1 MIAGAL
7 RVVGCMWV
15 AVALAPHLFAQS
27 PALYQQTQYKGREI
41 GNLTGAVYYAR
52 MDDYLSVFMVTK
64 EGIVLVEPIGSEFA
78 TWLKGEL
85 AQRFMVPVRYVIYS
99 HSHWDHASGAAVYA
113 DTARI
118 IAQENLVKLLA
129 MPPASTPLPQALRTQ
144 DQNTNDR
151 IERTEAMG
159 NVRNLFELYDAD
171 KDGAVSGAEATR
183 GPLGNVRAPDQTYR
197 DRLNIDLGGKRVEV
211 ISKPTAHAADNTIV
225 RFVDGTNVVFASDW
239 ITVRRLPFG
248 GDVATADEIALARSV
263 EAMDFEHF
271 VCSHGMLGKKADVTA
286 NIRYRE
292 ELRDAVAKAIAAG
305 QTLEQTQAGVR
316 MDAYKGWEFYEQ
328 QRPQNVAGTYR
339 ALTASRR

>member
-1 MIAGAL
+1 MIA
-7 RVVGCMWV
+7 RVGRLVGCLCV
-15 AVALAPHLFAQS
+15 AAAFSPHLFAQS

-52 MDDYLSVFMVTK
+52 MDDYLSVFMVTP

-85 AQRFMVPVRYVIYS
+85 AQRFKVPVRWVIYS

-118 IAQENLVKLLA
+118 VAHEQLVKLLA
-129 MPPASTPLPQALRTQ
+129 MPPPSTPLPPALQKQ
-144 DQNTNDR
+144 DQNANGR
-151 IERTEAMG
+151 IERTEAAG
-159 NVRNLFELYDAD
+159 NVRNLFELYDVD
-171 KDGAVSGAEATR
+171 KDGSVNGAEATR
-183 GPLGNVRAPDQTYR
+183 GPLGNVRNPDQTYQ

-211 ISKPTAHAADNTIV
+211 ISKPTAHAADNTVV

-271 VCSHGMLGKKADVTA
+271 VCSHGMLGKKADVAA

-305 QTLEQTQAGVR
+305 QTLEQVQAGVL
-316 MDAYKGWEFYEQ
+316 MESYKGWEFYEQ

-339 ALTASRR
+339 ALTAARR

>member
-1 MIAGAL
+1 MMMSFRRLVWYVSLAGA
-7 RVVGCMWV
+7 V
-15 AVALAPHLFAQS
+15 APAAFAQS

-85 AQRFMVPVRYVIYS
+85 ARRFMVPVRYVIYS

-118 IAQENLVKLLA
+118 IGHETLVTLLA
-129 MPPASTPLPQALRTQ
+129 MPPAATPLPQNLRAQ
-144 DQNTNDR
+144 DANGNGR
-151 IERTEAMG
+151 IERTEAMA
-159 NVRNLFELYDAD
+159 NVRNLFDLYDAD
-171 KDGAVSGAEATR
+171 RDGAVSGAEATR
-183 GPLGNVRAPDQTYR
+183 GPLANVRAPDQTYR

-211 ISKPTAHAADNTIV
+211 ISKPTAHAADNTVV

-271 VCSHGMLGKKADVTA
+271 VCSHGMLGTKADVTA

-292 ELRDAVAKAIAAG
+292 QLRDAVSRAIAAG
-305 QTLEQTQAGVR
+305 QTLEQAQGSVL
-316 MDAYKGWEFYEQ
+316 MDAYKGWEFYDQ
-328 QRPQNVAGTYR
+328 QRPQNVGGTYR
-339 ALTASRR
+339 ALTAARR